1 MSLNFGKSHQMLH
14 ASPTD
19 TLRLLHPLFE
29 EKKVEVSLLR
39 LDQIHTEVSGNK
51 FFKLKYNLEEAKKQG
66 KTTILTFGGA
76 YSNHIYATASA
87 AAAEGFKSI
96 GIIRGEDL
104 DAKNP
109 TLLHAKR
116 NGMHLQFSSRE
127 DYRNKTSEEYLDQ
140 LRTVFGDFYLI
151 PEGGTNSF
159 AIQGASEILSQSH
172 LDFTHICT
180 AIGTGGT
187 FTGLAKSLQPHQ
199 NLLGFSSLK
208 GEFIRAEIAQ
218 LLKNNGVDEKVST
231 EIFTEFHVGGYAKW
245 SPDLIEF
252 IHWFWEEF
260 NIALD
265 PIYTGKM
272 VYGCWKLLEK
282 SHFSPYSKILWI
294 HTGGLQGNVGFA
306 QRTGI
311 ALPTP

>member
-1 MSLNFGKSHQMLH
+1 MLH

-76 YSNHIYATASA
+76 SSNHIYATASA

-104 DAKNP
+104 DAENP

-127 DYRNKTSEEYLDQ
+127 DYRNKTSEEYLDH

-151 PEGGTNSF
+151 PEGGTNSL

-199 NLLGFSSLK
+199 KLLGFSSLK

-311 ALPTP
+311 ELPTP